1 MIYKI
6 GVVVGIF
13 IFIYIL
19 YTNLQYNG
27 KHNK

>member
-1 MIYKI
+1 MTYKI
-6 GVVVGIF
+6 GVVLGIF

-19 YTNLQYNG
+19 YTNLRYDG

>member
-1 MIYKI
+1 MLYKI

-19 YTNLQYNG
+19 YTKSQYDG